1 MKRLSILLTILLVL
15 VSCNTQ
21 QKYITES
28 TDIQLSVQE
37 KLVTASKLT
46 VDLKLGNDKAYYF
59 CGILPADQYT
69 VSKNNLR
76 FMQLCLD
83 YLYKDY
89 IEWRFQKLVD
99 NEEYIAS
106 FAGHYLLYGN
116 NTKSFTQLEAGRDYL
131 IFAFCVNP
139 ETNEPMGEM
148 KYVYASTRE
157 RHSSDLTV
165 ELICED
171 KDDGPYVTL
180 IPSNDEEDYFWDYV
194 NKEEYHRDYND
205 FLTFSYDDIEY
216 YIRRDESPTAR
227 GFDTYNAKED
237 FLPGTEFYVI
247 AAGYDGDFTTPLI
260 IWEITYPFTE
270 IHRIQ

>member
-1 MKRLSILLTILLVL
+1 MKKLYILLTLLL
-15 VSCNTQ
+15 TAVSCNTQ

-37 KLVTASKLT
+37 KLSTASKLT
-46 VDLKLGNDKAYYF
+46 VDLTLENDKTYYF
-59 CGILPADQYT
+59 CGILPAGQYV

-99 NEEYIAS
+99 NEEYVAS
-106 FAGHYLLYGN
+106 FAGHCLLYGN
-116 NTKSFTQLEAGRDYL
+116 NTKSFTQLEAGKDYL

-148 KYVYASTRE
+148 QYVYASTRE
-157 RHSSDLTV
+157 RHSSNLTV
-165 ELICED
+165 ELVCED

-194 NKEEYHRDYND
+194 NKEEYHRDYTD
-205 FLTFSYDDIEY
+205 FLTFSYDDVEY